1 MKKYLKALV
10 AVAFLAIICNRSMAD
25 GIEFNHGSW
34 EQVKEEAKSEHKL
47 IFIDFY
53 TSWCAPCKFM
63 AQTIFPLKEVGDFYN
78 KNFVCVQIDAEKG
91 EGIALAHKYGVNAY
105 PTMMFTNEK
114 EEVIHRALGSST
126 ADEFI
131 GQGKIALTASPDELA
146 DLKDKY
152 LKNEMTKDELYKYF
166 LRVKAAGNDKE
177 TSEVFDKYFALDA
190 NVSADMFNTISANV
204 YSPDSKAF
212 IYLEQHRDEFA
223 NLAGKEKVDNFIR
236 KTYIEDVEYNKFKS
250 DEEYQAA
257 MAKLKTKV
265 NLTEKEELNIDANY
279 YCTTKDKDR
288 YMAAASKLATDYYY
302 LTKDD
307 FQLSNLIGGASRF
320 DLTKDEWLTVKA
332 WAEHALAIK
341 DNALNNA
348 SLAIVYKSMKDK
360 EQALKYINKSLEDC
374 QRDKETYASRIEM
387 FKKEI
392 EDATY

>member
-1 MKKYLKALV
+1 MKKYLMTIFTMVL
-10 AVAFLAIICNRSMAD
+10 LTIICGRAIAD
-25 GIEFNHGSW
+25 GIEFNHGNW
-34 EQVKEEAKSEHKL
+34 EEVKARASKEHKI

-53 TSWCAPCKFM
+53 TTWCAPCKFM
-63 AQTIFPLKEVGDFYN
+63 AQTIFPLKDVGDFYN
-78 KNFVCVQIDAEKG
+78 KNFICVQIDAEKG
-91 EGIALAHKYGVNAY
+91 EGITLAHKYGVNAY

-131 GQGKIALTASPDELA
+131 GQGKIALTASPNELA
-146 DLKDKY
+146 ELKDKY

-177 TSEVFDKYFALDA
+177 TSEVFDKYFAFAA
-190 NVSADMFNTISANV
+190 NVSAEMFNTISANV

-212 IYLEQHRDEFA
+212 IYLERHHDEFA

-236 KTYIEDVEYNKFKS
+236 KTYIEDVEYNRFKS
-250 DEEYQAA
+250 NEEFQEA
-257 MAKLKTKV
+257 MAKLKAKV

-288 YMAAASKLATDYYY
+288 YIAAASKLATNYYY
-302 LTKDD
+302 LTNDD
-307 FQLSNLIGGASRF
+307 FQLSNLIGGAYRF
-320 DLTKDEWLTVKA
+320 DLNKDEWLTVKG

-348 SLAIVYKSMKDK
+348 SLAMVYKGMKDK

-374 QRDKETYASRIEM
+374 QRDKETYASRIAM

-392 EDATY
+392 EDAKY